1 MTNQPIGR
9 SGVKLDEVRTHVDAE
24 GNDRK
29 PKGKPKS
36 SFHEGLRRGNGGK
49 GQLSGAR
56 LMSTG
61 FGPSKMNI
69 MEDVPNMTSGEKAAL
84 IECDDGKIASIGML
98 LRLAELGLVAATATR
113 GYLATAEGRRVA
125 EILRG

>member
-1 MTNQPIGR
+1 MGWAKVTTACRCQRRVPSLR
-9 SGVKLDEVRTHVDAE
+9 S
-24 GNDRK
+24 
-29 PKGKPKS
+29 S
-36 SFHEGLRRGNGGK
+36 GGK

-61 FGPSKMNI
+61 FGPSKLNI
-69 MEDVPNMTSGEKAAL
+69 MTDVPKLAAGEKKAL

-98 LRLAELGLVAATATR
+98 LRLEKLDLVCATSA
-113 GYLATAEGRRVA
+113 GYRATAEGRRVA